1 MSDVGSIQGYVW
13 SNTEYSR
20 GVVATL
26 AEVSALPNPIMGE
39 SVFCN
44 ENMRMLTYDGEL
56 WMCGDF
62 IKCINT
68 SGSSRQKGDVMVVKN
83 STTGILPEV
92 VSVTQTG
99 SAYFAGVV
107 VYTSANN
114 AVVALAFKGIYK
126 TKITIFG
133 NGFASSAFQ
142 PIRTSSL
149 GGGMETTPSAAT
161 PSAGH
166 CGWLVEQPANGTAQL
181 CWCLLRGKTEYYF

>member
-1 MSDVGSIQGYVW
+1 MSDLGSRQGYVW
-13 SNTEYSR
+13 TNTEYSR
-20 GVVATL
+20 GIVATL
-26 AEVSALPNPIMGE
+26 AEVATLTNPIMGE

-62 IKCINT
+62 IKCVNT
-68 SGSSRQKGDVMVVKN
+68 SGSTRQQGDVMVVKN
-83 STTGILPEV
+83 STTGLLPEV
-92 VSVTQTG
+92 VNVAQTG
-99 SAYFAGVV
+99 SAYFAGIVAFA
-107 VYTSANN
+107 SANN

-133 NGFASSAFQ
+133 NGFASSVFE
-142 PIRTSSL
+142 PIRTSST
-149 GGGMETTPSAAT
+149 GGMETIPTAAQ

-166 CGWLVEQPANGTAQL
+166 CGWLVEQPSSGIAQL